1 MFKDECDEVLKA
13 SEPVQIF
20 SSDYNYPG
28 TNMDEKLP
36 GRKNSGQVI
45 ISISISIFNSNTSL
59 IVFHLYIFSSVYY
72 SSFFNLIFYLE
83 NE

>member
-28 TNMDEKLP
+28 TNMDAK
-36 GRKNSGQVI
+36 
-45 ISISISIFNSNTSL
+45 
-59 IVFHLYIFSSVYY
+59 
-72 SSFFNLIFYLE
+72 
-83 NE
+83 

>member
-28 TNMDEKLP
+28 KEKKLP

-45 ISISISIFNSNTSL
+45 I
-59 IVFHLYIFSSVYY
+59 
-72 SSFFNLIFYLE
+72 
-83 NE
+83 

>member
-28 TNMDEKLP
+28 TNMDANYSKQKKLP

-45 ISISISIFNSNTSL
+45 I
-59 IVFHLYIFSSVYY
+59 
-72 SSFFNLIFYLE
+72 
-83 NE
+83 